1 MRDKLR
7 AIACF
12 NALGHE
18 GKAELNSVVS
28 KMVAL
33 FPEERKNLRVLIPQ
47 IKEIVDEVNSL
58 SANEMRAVIERDFP
72 ELLVTT
78 VKEEEKKLPDLPE
91 VGKEGV
97 VMRMAPS
104 ASGPLHIGHARMAIL
119 NDEYFRRY
127 GGKLIL
133 RIEDTNPANNEPE
146 AYQMI
151 QDDLHWLDV
160 NFTDLV
166 IQSKRFDLYYREMK
180 ELVAMGKAYVATSPT
195 EEFKEKRQNGL
206 PIKERDDAPEDNL
219 ERWENMVSGDYKKGE
234 AYAVIKTDL
243 NHPNPAIRDFI
254 AFRIVDI
261 PHPLE
266 GDKYRAYPM
275 MNFSVAVDD
284 HHLGLTHVIRG
295 KDHTANTEK
304 QKYIFGYRGWKIP
317 FYLHYGKVS
326 IEHTILKT
334 SLMKKGIRSGD
345 FSGWDDPKLGTLL
358 ALKKRGFDPLTIRKY
373 YIESGI
379 GSVDTTFSWEIFYSF
394 NRKLIDSRSPRHFFV
409 NQPKSLKFDF
419 DGTLK
424 ASIPLFPN
432 AGQTGDQ
439 KKREYLVGR
448 GSIIISNDDY
458 LRLNGGLVRLK
469 DLGYF
474 KIENEKIEYLGQEM
488 FEDVQKW
495 NPNKPLGKV
504 PIIHWLSGNEVP
516 FEVVKPDGSYDTGL
530 VEKDALNYPNVVHQF
545 ERYGYV
551 NVLDNNK
558 GYFTHP

>member
-1 MRDKLR
+1 MKDKIR
-7 AIACF
+7 AVASF

-18 GKAELNSVVS
+18 GKAELNSVISKTVS
-28 KMVAL
+28 L
-33 FPEERKNLRVLIPQ
+33 FPEERKNLKTLMPL

-58 SANEMRAVIERDFP
+58 SAEEMKAIIERYFP
-72 ELLVTT
+72 ELLATT
-78 VKEEEKKLPDLPE
+78 SKEEEKRLPDLPG

-127 GGKLIL
+127 GGKLVL
-133 RIEDTNPANNEPE
+133 RIEDTNPTNNEPE

-166 IQSKRFDLYYREMK
+166 IQSKRFELYYSEMK
-180 ELVAMGKAYVATSPT
+180 SLIEMRKAYVATSPT
-195 EEFKEKRQNGL
+195 EEFKSRKQQGM
-206 PIKERDDAPEDNL
+206 PIKERDETPEENL
-219 ERWENMVSGDYKKGE
+219 ERWDKMVSGEYAKGE
-234 AYAVIKTDL
+234 AYAVVKTDL
-243 NHPNPAIRDFI
+243 THPNPAIRDFI
-254 AFRIVDI
+254 AFRIVDT

-266 GDKYRAYPM
+266 GDRYKAYPM

-284 HHLGLTHVIRG
+284 HYNGLTHVIRG

-304 QKYIFGYRGWKIP
+304 QKYIFSYRNWKLP

-334 SLMKKGIRSGD
+334 SLIKKGIRSGE
-345 FSGWDDPKLGTLL
+345 FTGWDDPKLGTLV
-358 ALKKRGFDPLTIRKY
+358 ALKKRGFSPLAIRKY
-373 YIESGI
+373 YVESGI

-394 NRKLIDSRSPRHFFV
+394 NRKIIDNISPRHFFV
-409 NQPKSLKFDF
+409 NQPVSLKFEF
-419 DGTLK
+419 EGKLK
-424 ASIPLFPN
+424 ASIPLYP
-432 AGQTGDQ
+432 QTGNSATQ
-439 KKREYLVGR
+439 EKREYLVGK
-448 GSIIISNDDY
+448 GSISITSQDY
-458 LRLNGGLVRLK
+458 QKFKGELVRLK

-474 KIENEKIEYLGQEM
+474 KIGEENIEYIGQEIL
-488 FEDVQKW
+488 EDVQKW
-495 NPNKPLGKV
+495 NPDRPLGKV

-516 FEVVKPDGSYDTGL
+516 FKVIRPDGTSEAGL
-530 VEKDALNYPNVVHQF
+530 LEKDALRFTGKVNQF

-551 NVLDNNK
+551 NVLNEK
-558 GYFTHP
+558 EGYFTHP